1 MRKADIATLYKG
13 KGDKSNLENER
24 GIFIVSIFRSLIMRM
39 IYQDIYSILD
49 ESMSDSQI
57 GSRKGKNIRNH
68 IWVLNCIIDDTL
80 KSNKKHPVDIQIYD
94 YKQCFDALWLEECL
108 NDIYS
113 GGLRDNKLN
122 ILHNVNSSVEIV
134 VKTPVGKSNQETI
147 QNVVIQGDVFAPM
160 LCSKQIDM
168 FGKECLEEK
177 KYLYHYKGEVEIPPL
192 TMVDDIICVAE
203 CGFQSVMVNS
213 FLNCKTRTKKLQFG
227 SAKCKKMH
235 IGKKHEDFKCH
246 TMFVDNWKEVDSNFE
261 NGKEVIEDVYVG
273 NINMEDSDEEKYLGD
288 IISKDGRNLKNI
300 KARVNKGKG
309 IVKRIMDI
317 LEGIPFG
324 KLYFQIAI
332 ILRNSLLV
340 SCVLCN
346 SEAWVNITKAELSL
360 IESVDLML
368 LRNILGAPKTV
379 AKEILYLELGV
390 LPLREIIRQRRL
402 NFVHYILAQG
412 PETIMFKVLKT
423 QMKYKTK
430 RDWVTSIENDL
441 KELDLHVSFANI
453 QEMKKAAWK
462 NIVRNSIRQKT
473 FKSLE
478 TMKQS
483 HSKVKQLR
491 YISLQMQD
499 YLIPNDTKNLNKDD
513 VQNIFKIRSK
523 VMEVKMNRKNL
534 FETHECKVCLIENET
549 QEHLYECKKI
559 WMLKNKIH
567 TEYPN
572 YEKILWG
579 NVKEKVEVSKI
590 FLENM
595 KIRQKYEENPT

>member
-1 MRKADIATLYKG
+1 M
-13 KGDKSNLENER
+13 
-24 GIFIVSIFRSLIMRM
+24 
-39 IYQDIYSILD
+39 
-49 ESMSDSQI
+49 
-57 GSRKGKNIRNH
+57 
-68 IWVLNCIIDDTL
+68 
-80 KSNKKHPVDIQIYD
+80 
-94 YKQCFDALWLEECL
+94 
-108 NDIYS
+108 
-113 GGLRDNKLN
+113 
-122 ILHNVNSSVEIV
+122 
-134 VKTPVGKSNQETI
+134 
-147 QNVVIQGDVFAPM
+147 
-160 LCSKQIDM
+160 
-168 FGKECLEEK
+168 
-177 KYLYHYKGEVEIPPL
+177 
-192 TMVDDIICVAE
+192 
-203 CGFQSVMVNS
+203 
-213 FLNCKTRTKKLQFG
+213 
-227 SAKCKKMH
+227 
-235 IGKKHEDFKCH
+235 
-246 TMFVDNWKEVDSNFE
+246 
-261 NGKEVIEDVYVG
+261 
-273 NINMEDSDEEKYLGD
+273 DSDEEKYLGD
-288 IISKDGRNLKNI
+288 IISKDRRNLKNI

-441 KELDLHVSFANI
+441 KELDLHVSFADI
-453 QEMKKAAWK
+453 QKMKKDAWK

-491 YISLQMQD
+491 YIS
-499 YLIPNDTKNLNKDD
+499 
-513 VQNIFKIRSK
+513 
-523 VMEVKMNRKNL
+523 
-534 FETHECKVCLIENET
+534 
-549 QEHLYECKKI
+549 
-559 WMLKNKIH
+559 
-567 TEYPN
+567 
-572 YEKILWG
+572 
-579 NVKEKVEVSKI
+579 
-590 FLENM
+590 
-595 KIRQKYEENPT
+595 